1 MPELFV
7 EQGRSTGMKLLELV
21 RNENSQVG
29 VQMRITLDWLQQTAG
44 VSFSK
49 LEKPEKRTPHLED
62 TWLKTLTDFLH
73 DSNCAITIP
82 GTYKVQLRRKEDANL
97 MERVAIMANYADGA
111 MKQIDTWRFPAFFLL
126 HCMRVPVV
134 VEHTA
139 WLGSQQFCRSMACL
153 HCRRFPHLSLSALEV
168 HTS

>member
-1 MPELFV
+1 
-7 EQGRSTGMKLLELV
+7 MKLLELV
-21 RNENSQVG
+21 QNENSQVG

-111 MKQIDTWRFPAFFLL
+111 MKQINWCRLY
-126 HCMRVPVV
+126 MRV
-134 VEHTA
+134 ETLADIGTA
-139 WLGSQQFCRSMACL
+139 EGKHISTTIYAYPPRPSQGQLYNGQDNHARKRNSLAVACFL
-153 HCRRFPHLSLSALEV
+153 
-168 HTS
+168 